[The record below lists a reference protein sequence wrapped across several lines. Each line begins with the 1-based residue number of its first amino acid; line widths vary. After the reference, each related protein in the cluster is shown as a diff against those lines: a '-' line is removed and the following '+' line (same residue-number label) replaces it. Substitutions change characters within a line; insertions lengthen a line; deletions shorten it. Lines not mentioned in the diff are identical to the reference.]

1 MPAVFPYRLGYSATV
16 SPDSGSAIRA
26 LSHPAAAR
34 SLLPRHPPPARYRL
48 ESMSIRPYLSAFRI
62 SHRIGSKRVD
72 GRGISASRSAAKRS
86 MTDVSADRWWRLA
99 RASPS
104 QRPSM
109 TRVSCPWDSA
119 SRGGTM
125 RLRRRN
131 PTAFSTLPFSLPEY
145 GLQNLA
151 SILWRERNASNTLAS
166 VTCPFASRCPA
177 PVALSSTSTG
187 GTPPTCPNTR
197 SSPWHRHSAFS
208 PGMLAT
214 YRMFECGNVT
224 TRQWSSTHSPAIPAR
239 ATPKSTCAV
248 PGAHSGSQYPPE
260 GAWLARLHRL
270 TYRWVVEYSP
280 S

>member
-16 SPDSGSAIRA
+16 SPDSGSAIRT

-131 PTAFSTLPFSLPEY
+131 PTAFS
-145 GLQNLA
+145 
-151 SILWRERNASNTLAS
+151 
-166 VTCPFASRCPA
+166 
-177 PVALSSTSTG
+177 
-187 GTPPTCPNTR
+187 
-197 SSPWHRHSAFS
+197 